1 MWVGLFYPLLKYTSA
16 PTAHYFLPRYSADE
30 QSTATPRLKLIL
42 PAGLCLAGRS
52 TCSTDPA
59 PPQKSRSPGRGDEPR
74 GRAGVVGP
82 QLKPNPAAK
91 GQHQPLVRPPAR
103 SRDSRPSA
111 AATAPATA
119 RLPKTGGCLWDGLLA
134 SFVVRSVGFL
144 FAVVSDEVC
153 RTPVHLLLFL
163 SKHPHSPC
171 HGRDRFA
178 RQ

>member
-1 MWVGLFYPLLKYTSA
+1 MGWVVLPPSKIYQCSYCSLFSPSLLCRRA
-16 PTAHYFLPRYSADE
+16 EHGYSE
-30 QSTATPRLKLIL
+30 IKTH
-42 PAGLCLAGRS
+42 LAGRS
-52 TCSTDPA
+52 V
-59 PPQKSRSPGRGDEPR
+59 SRRPEHLQHRPRASPKIPEPWER
-74 GRAGVVGP
+74 GRAPGP
-82 QLKPNPAAK
+82 GGGGRTSAEAEP
-91 GQHQPLVRPPAR
+91 GRQHQHHPLVRPPAR
-103 SRDSRPSA
+103 SWDSRPSA
-111 AATAPATA
+111 AATVPATA